1 MNTYPRFSRGLLLL
15 RLEDTNIEIRPV
27 FILFIASIPDL
38 QGQRDTIED
47 MRPLSSQFWL
57 LEVDERGDHLLLR
70 AVEVLVMKELH
81 QGLGHGVT
89 GAGGDGALAG
99 RCRCGPG
106 RTFGYLVWKR
116 SHTYSWTT
124 TEANRFSPGISVSCL
139 DPKFSMDCSE
149 LFSTSKNQL
158 LVKKFYLV

>member
-47 MRPLSSQFWL
+47 MRPLSSKVCL
-57 LEVDERGDHLLLR
+57 LQVDERGDDLPLR

-89 GAGGDGALAG
+89 GAGRDGALAG
-99 RCRCGPG
+99 RCRCGSG
-106 RTFGYLVWKR
+106 RTVGDLVWGR
-116 SHTYSWTT
+116 SYTYT
-124 TEANRFSPGISVSCL
+124 V
-139 DPKFSMDCSE
+139 E
-149 LFSTSKNQL
+149 LL
-158 LVKKFYLV
+158 R